1 MSRSGYSDDFGDDD
15 PLALGRY
22 RAQVNSAIRGKRGQA
37 LLRELLVA
45 LDAMPD
51 KRLVAG
57 ELEADGQFCA
67 LGVVGQA
74 RGLNLA
80 AIDTYD
86 VEALGPQFNIA
97 EQLAREIMWVNDDHV
112 SDTRWVEIEIC
123 GPLQRWEDRFASVR
137 VKNEN
142 AGNERWIEVRNWVA
156 SHIAPVAAAQTK
168 GGTP

>member
-37 LLRELLVA
+37 LLRELLAA
-45 LDAMPD
+45 LDAMPE

-80 AIDTYD
+80 NIDTYD
-86 VEALGPQFNIA
+86 VESLGPKFNIA
-97 EQLAREIMWVNDDHV
+97 EQLAREIMWVNDESV
-112 SDTRWVEIEIC
+112 AGWEWVRS
-123 GPLQRWEDRFASVR
+123 GLPYP
-137 VKNEN
+137 NEWK
-142 AGNERWIEVRNWVA
+142 RIEVTNAAERRFQIVREWVA
-156 SHIAPVAAAQTK
+156 KHISAESTNTAAQAATDKK
-168 GGTP
+168 G

>member
-1 MSRSGYSDDFGDDD
+1 MNRSGYCDDFGDDD

-37 LLRELLVA
+37 LLRELLAA

-67 LGVVGQA
+67 LGVVGHA

-80 AIDTYD
+80 AIDSYD
-86 VEALGPQFNIA
+86 VESLGPQFNIA
-97 EQLAREIMWVNDDHV
+97 EQLAREIMWVNDEHV
-112 SDTRWVEIEIC
+112 SEHEWAEIEIC
-123 GPLQRWEDRFASVR
+123 GPVRPGHPDWGRHRQSVR
-137 VKNEN
+137 VP
-142 AGNERWIEVRNWVA
+142 NERAGEQRWKTVRDWVA
-156 SHIAPVAAAQTK
+156 SKIAAE
-168 GGTP
+168 